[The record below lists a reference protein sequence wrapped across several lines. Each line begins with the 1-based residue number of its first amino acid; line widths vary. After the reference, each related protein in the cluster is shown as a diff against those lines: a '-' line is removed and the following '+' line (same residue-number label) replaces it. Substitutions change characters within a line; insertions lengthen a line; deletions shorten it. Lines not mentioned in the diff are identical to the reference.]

1 VYLRVQQ
8 LALLYIE
15 TWFIDG
21 GMLLAFILPS
31 HYSIFKAQWSFSE
44 IAQTYITIYQALLN
58 PSFKAPVAKVDDKA
72 GVVLPLKGV

>member
-1 VYLRVQQ
+1 MDRSAMEYRCLCTPYYFLRVQQ

-15 TWFIDG
+15 TYFTEG

-44 IAQTYITIYQALLN
+44 IAQTYITIYQAL
-58 PSFKAPVAKVDDKA
+58 
-72 GVVLPLKGV
+72 